1 MEFIIATN
9 NKGKLKEFNTI
20 LKELGHNA
28 ISLKEAGISV
38 DPEEN
43 GTTFKE
49 NAYIKAKAVYDL
61 AKAPVIADD
70 SGLSVDALSG
80 APGVYSARYGGEGLT
95 DYDRCVFLLENIKDV
110 PEGKRGAAF
119 KCSLCAIISDDIKLE
134 AEGEVRGRL
143 LTEIKGDNGFGYDP
157 IFFVDEFNKT
167 FGELSESEKNLIS
180 HRFRAITALAKI
192 L

>member
-20 LKELGHNA
+20 LKELGHHA

-38 DPEEN
+38 NPEEN
-43 GTTFKE
+43 GTTFAE

-61 AKAPVIADD
+61 AKSPVIADD
-70 SGLSVDALSG
+70 SGLAVDALSG

-95 DYDRCVFLLENIKDV
+95 DYDRCVYLLDNIKDV
-110 PEGKRGAAF
+110 PEEKRGAAF
-119 KCSLCAIISDDIKLE
+119 KCSLCAIISDDVRLE

-143 LTEIKGDNGFGYDP
+143 LNEIKGDNGFGYDP
-157 IFFVDEFNKT
+157 IFFVEEYNKT
-167 FGELSESEKNLIS
+167 FGELSEEEKNLIS
-180 HRFRAITALAKI
+180 HRFRAIKALSEI